1 MRVDSEKQG
10 LPTENVIEA
19 ASGNSCGQGQTLP
32 TNMEAIRVAYAMV
45 SKGNR
50 MSEDDYMGM
59 GDIHHHVHNAQEGID
74 GQA

>member
-1 MRVDSEKQG
+1 M
-10 LPTENVIEA
+10 
-19 ASGNSCGQGQTLP
+19 LP

-45 SKGNR
+45 TKGNR

-59 GDIHHHVHNAQEGID
+59 GDVHHHVHNAQEGID